1 MQKGVDL
8 SSVAGSGPGGGI
20 VKADIDSDGGG
31 PKEAVAPGAAPVAT
45 PAAAAATAETEMPH
59 EAVKLS
65 NMRKTI
71 ARRLTES
78 KQQIPHIYLTVDIQI
93 DALLKLR
100 GELNESLKSRGVKL
114 SVNDMLIKALAI
126 SLIEVPACNVS
137 FAGDQLLKYSRA
149 DVSVAVSIPNGLI
162 PPIILGAD
170 TKSMSAIAT
179 ELKDL
184 AGRAKEGKLQPPQYQ
199 GGTSA
204 ISNMGIFGIKAFA
217 ALINPPTEPH

>member
-31 PKEAVAPGAAPVAT
+31 QKKAVAPEAAPVAI
-45 PAAAAATAETEMPH
+45 PAAAAASADTEIPH

-78 KQQIPHIYLTVDIQI
+78 KQQIQHIYLTVDIPI

-100 GELNESLKSRGVKL
+100 GELNESLKSRGVTL

-126 SLIEVPACNVS
+126 SLIELPPCNLT
-137 FAGDQLLKYSRA
+137 FAHPQRLK
-149 DVSVAVSIPNGLI
+149 N
-162 PPIILGAD
+162 
-170 TKSMSAIAT
+170 T
-179 ELKDL
+179 
-184 AGRAKEGKLQPPQYQ
+184 
-199 GGTSA
+199 
-204 ISNMGIFGIKAFA
+204 
-217 ALINPPTEPH
+217 